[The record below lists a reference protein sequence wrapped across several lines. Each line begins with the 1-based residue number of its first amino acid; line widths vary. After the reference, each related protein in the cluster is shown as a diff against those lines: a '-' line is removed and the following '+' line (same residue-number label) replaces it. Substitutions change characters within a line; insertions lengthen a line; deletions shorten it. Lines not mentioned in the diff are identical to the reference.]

1 MKLSLAS
8 EKLFKIAV
16 RLHEQNP
23 AHRSNIRRC
32 HKWNHKTI
40 SNLLYFPTSVL
51 LIINANGNAN
61 IVAPITTSTPRSI
74 EFRKI
79 PLIHHSASPQKALKF
94 QLLFSYTLENKIRKS
109 GMTINIATS
118 NNATVIPT
126 CLTDTNRFTME
137 SPSY

>member
-1 MKLSLAS
+1 MN
-8 EKLFKIAV
+8 KIQPIDPIYGGV
-16 RLHEQNP
+16 ING
-23 AHRSNIRRC
+23 II
-32 HKWNHKTI
+32 KTI

-61 IVAPITTSTPRSI
+61 IVAPITTSAPRSI

-79 PLIHHSASPQKALKF
+79 PANPPLCITSKGFKKF